1 MTTRGLG
8 FYVPHVRENR
18 AIVDGLFR
26 DTADGPR
33 LVAGRCERCS
43 QLHFPAT
50 PHCPLCADGDAHET
64 LVGPGGRLLL
74 YTAIASRPPGYRGPM
89 PYGFGVVALDDVD
102 LRVITRLTEADL
114 ARLKPDL
121 AMRLVIEPLFDDE
134 DGRAVLSYAF
144 APAA

>member
-1 MTTRGLG
+1 
-8 FYVPHVRENR
+8 VRETR

-33 LVAGRCERCS
+33 LVAGRCQRCER
-43 QLHFPAT
+43 LHFPAT
-50 PHCPLCADGDAHET
+50 PHCPLCAAGDAHET
-64 LVGPGGRLLL
+64 LVGPAGRLLL
-74 YTAIASRPPGYRGPM
+74 YTSIASRPPGYRGAM

-102 LRVITRLTEADL
+102 LRVITRLTEPDV
-114 ARLKPDL
+114 ARLRPGL
-121 AMRLVIEPLFDDE
+121 SVRLVIEPVFDDD